1 MAIETI
7 KITPDYIIAKSPT
20 SGSITYSAGTMPTTG
35 TEFPSYLRST
45 YSSSTIDPNTGYDIY
60 YNQVA
65 PFPYPLL
72 NYGNIWGPVITQT
85 VGGSIFSLTAA
96 PAAALNSTVTVINT
110 NIIEAGTYV
119 IVPTIWYIES
129 GSANSLNTAT
139 GLYPTASQFY
149 CEIANTSTSFYITKF
164 TTNDGSVL
172 WIGPTSAT
180 SVDSDTSQVSG
191 GDIYAIKLNYGM
203 QNPDSINPA
212 VPASYSS
219 TYIKSTLST
228 VTITGTSGQFSCAST
243 PLAVGETLTISGT
256 KGGTGTITGYTSP
269 KSYLISETNGSTTFT
284 LKNLNNT
291 AIATTAGTPTGLT
304 YSKPKTLVIKLTT
317 GSILSVDPAWTKG
330 AVKILYYSRGYLKLR
345 YTK

>member
-1 MAIETI
+1 MARETI
-7 KITPDYIIAKSPT
+7 RITPDYIIAKSPT
-20 SGSITYSAGTMPTTG
+20 TGLITYSAGTVPTTG

-45 YSSSTIDPNTGYDIY
+45 YSSNTIDPNTGYDIY

-72 NYGNIWGPVITQT
+72 NYGSINAPVATQT

-96 PAAALNSTVTVINT
+96 PAAALNSTVTIINT

-139 GLYPTASQFY
+139 SLSPTESQLY

-164 TTNDGSVL
+164 TTNDNSVL
-172 WIGPTSAT
+172 WIGPTSQT
-180 SVDSDTSQVSG
+180 SLNSETSYVSG
-191 GDIYAIKLNYGM
+191 GDRYAIKLNYGM

-219 TYIKSTLST
+219 T
-228 VTITGTSGQFSCAST
+228 G
-243 PLAVGETLTISGT
+243 IS
-256 KGGTGTITGYTSP
+256 S
-269 KSYLISETNGSTTFT
+269 
-284 LKNLNNT
+284 
-291 AIATTAGTPTGLT
+291 
-304 YSKPKTLVIKLTT
+304 TLVIKLIT
-317 GSILSVDPAWTKG
+317 GSILSVNPAWTKG

>member
-1 MAIETI
+1 V
-7 KITPDYIIAKSPT
+7 
-20 SGSITYSAGTMPTTG
+20 PTTG

-45 YSSSTIDPNTGYDIY
+45 YSSNTIDPNTGYDIY

-72 NYGNIWGPVITQT
+72 NYGSVITQT

-96 PAAALNSTVTVINT
+96 PAAALNSTVNIINT

-139 GLYPTASQFY
+139 SLSPTESQLY
-149 CEIANTSTSFYITKF
+149 CVIANTSTSFYITKF

-172 WIGPTSAT
+172 WIGPTSST
-180 SVDSDTSQVSG
+180 YFDSDANVTIG

-203 QNPDSINPA
+203 QDPDSINPA

-243 PLAVGETLTISGT
+243 QLSIGQSVTI
-256 KGGTGTITGYTSP
+256 
-269 KSYLISETNGSTTFT
+269 
-284 LKNLNNT
+284 
-291 AIATTAGTPTGLT
+291 
-304 YSKPKTLVIKLTT
+304 V
-317 GSILSVDPAWTKG
+317 
-330 AVKILYYSRGYLKLR
+330 
-345 YTK
+345 